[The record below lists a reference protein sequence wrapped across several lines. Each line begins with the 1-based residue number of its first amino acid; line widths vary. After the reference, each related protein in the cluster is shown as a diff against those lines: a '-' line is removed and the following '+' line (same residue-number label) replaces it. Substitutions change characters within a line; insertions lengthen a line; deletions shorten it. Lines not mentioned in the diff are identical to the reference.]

1 MPVRTCTASVCL
13 VLFLSL
19 VAPSAQAESWVKVV
33 SPHFTVISNGSE
45 KDARTVALNFE
56 RFRATLAVLYPS
68 LRMDA
73 SAQTIIVAP
82 RDVQTF
88 DKLVPYYKKQD
99 DRVAGLFREGWE
111 HNYVIV
117 RLDFIDEGEAIAY
130 HEYFHTVLH
139 LNFTRMP
146 TWLDEGLSDFYASTR
161 FEGEKVYIGA
171 PSPRLRLLES
181 GTPFPLKTILTANQR
196 SPYYHDADKVG
207 MFYAESWGLT
217 HYLEFG
223 DGMGNGQRLNAY
235 LDLLQKK
242 ADSMQAF
249 EQTFG
254 DLNQV
259 DNNFRRYISK
269 FSFTAMQ
276 LKDPPKIDPSRFQ
289 GETMSAA
296 ETDAEMGGF
305 FNYMGSSDTANTW
318 LAEAL
323 AADPKSALAHE
334 NMAFYAFRKG
344 DDDTAEKEF
353 DEAVMLAPT
362 SYLAVYYEAM
372 MKYGAKSDDDSLNAL
387 DAAMARVLQ
396 LNPTFAPALVVR
408 SQVFVKEHRLQDA
421 YNAALQAW
429 RLEPDRPGYLT
440 HLAAILDSAHDF
452 QEAIHDADAVV
463 SRWDFT
469 DGAEALSVADHARK
483 LANIA
488 ETPEE
493 TAAGAEEMKYSTG
506 LLVEDGFLSSVT
518 CEPSKPLRFI
528 LSTPANGQIHFE
540 VNGAFGMGF
549 TDTLWYGEDH
559 FTACHHLEGMKAVVR
574 YTKSNDATPKNIAK
588 WLEVRDDLTP
598 MVLALPATN
607 PIPPL
612 SPPSDQK

>member
-1 MPVRTCTASVCL
+1 MASLCL
-13 VLFLSL
+13 IFFLSF
-19 VAPSAQAESWVKVV
+19 VAPSVRAETWVKVV

-45 KDARTVALNFE
+45 KDARTVATNFE

-82 RDVQTF
+82 RDVETF
-88 DKLVPYYKKQD
+88 NKLLPYYKKQD
-99 DRVAGLFREGWE
+99 DEIAGLFREGWE

-117 RLDFIDEGEAIAY
+117 RLDFIGEGELIAY

-139 LNFTRMP
+139 LNFTRVP

-161 FEGEKVYIGA
+161 FEGDKVYIGA

-181 GTPFPLKTILTANQR
+181 GTPFPLKTVLTANQS
-196 SPYYHDADKVG
+196 SPYYHDADKAG

-242 ADSMQAF
+242 VDSVQAF

-254 DLNQV
+254 DISQV
-259 DNNFRRYISK
+259 DTAFRRYISK
-269 FSFTAMQ
+269 FLFSAME
-276 LKDPPKIDPSRFQ
+276 LKNPPKIDPATFQ

-305 FNYMGSSDTANTW
+305 FNYMGSPETANKW
-318 LAEAL
+318 LTDAL

-344 DDDTAEKEF
+344 DDDTARKEF
-353 DEAVMLAPT
+353 DQAVTLSPN
-362 SYLAVYYEAM
+362 SYLAVYYQAM
-372 MKYGAKSDDDSLNAL
+372 MKYGASSDEDSLKAL

-396 LNPTFAPALVVR
+396 LNPTFAPALIVR
-408 SQVFVKEHRLQDA
+408 SQVFVKESRLQDA
-421 YNAALQAW
+421 YNAASQAW
-429 RLEPDRPGYLT
+429 HLEPDRPGYLT

-452 QEAIHDADAVV
+452 QEAVNDADAVV
-463 SRWDFT
+463 SRWGFT
-469 DGAEALSVADHARK
+469 DGAEALTVADHARR
-483 LANIA
+483 LANIT

-493 TAAGAEEMKYSTG
+493 TAAETEEMKYSAG
-506 LLVEDGFLSSVT
+506 LLVEDGFLASVT
-518 CEPSKPLRFI
+518 CEPSKPLQFV
-528 LSTPANGQIHFE
+528 LSTPAKGQMHFE
-540 VNGAFGMGF
+540 VKGAFGMGF

-559 FTACHHLEGMKAVVR
+559 FTACHHLEGTKAVVR
-574 YTKSNDATPKNIAK
+574 YTKTNDATPKNIAR
-588 WLEVRDDLTP
+588 WLEVRDQLTP
-598 MVLALPATN
+598 MVLALPTASVT
-607 PIPPL
+607 PLPPA
-612 SPPSDQK
+612 SAQK